1 MPSMAADGSNVYV
14 VWFDDTPGNYKIYFK
29 KSVDGGETWGAN
41 KRLTTDSVN
50 SRDPAIAV
58 NGTNIYVVWDD
69 NTSGNWE
76 IYFKN
81 SDNGGA
87 TWITKRLTNNAG
99 MSFFPAIA
107 VDGFNIYV
115 SWEDNTP
122 GNSEIYFK
130 KGTLF

>member
-1 MPSMAADGSNVYV
+1 LA
-14 VWFDDTPGNYKIYFK
+14 
-29 KSVDGGETWGAN
+29 
-41 KRLTTDSVN
+41 
-50 SRDPAIAV
+50 
-58 NGTNIYVVWDD
+58 NIYVVWDD

-107 VDGFNIYV
+107 VDGPNIYV
-115 SWEDNTP
+115 SWEDYTS

-130 KGTLF
+130 KSTLF